1 MNKIQKLRLELAE
14 KRIECTPSEVKDLMK
29 ICKEIRKF
37 SKVSNCRYLRSLLD
51 LNDPKHQIIYDL
63 VMRFKKK

>member
-29 ICKEIRKF
+29 ICKKI
-37 SKVSNCRYLRSLLD
+37 RSLSRLSKKDLKTVLD
-51 LNDPKHQIIYDL
+51 LNNPQHKIIYQIA
-63 VMRFKKK
+63 MRFK